1 MEAKRI
7 IEVLL
12 GLGYS
17 YARIAKLAGL
27 TRQSVSRIYRTDVT
41 VQGMTQEKL
50 ENVLR
55 AALKHKS
62 EQEDLVR
69 RIFRE

>member
-41 VQGMTQEKL
+41 VQGMTQKKL